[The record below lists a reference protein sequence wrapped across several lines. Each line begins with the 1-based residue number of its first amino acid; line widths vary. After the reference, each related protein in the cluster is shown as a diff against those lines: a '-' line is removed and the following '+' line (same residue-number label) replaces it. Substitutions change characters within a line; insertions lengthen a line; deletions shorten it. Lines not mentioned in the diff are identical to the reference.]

1 MANGNKSN
9 KVKKK
14 PDTTKRGGQNT
25 NNSRKQSFTR
35 SSDPIV
41 TIAKEQI
48 KTKILKLTEK
58 SVNKELKL
66 TDSSIGSAQKTEL
79 HNHTNN
85 VSVFDQIQQIDESS
99 AADGVNVNV
108 NSDEE
113 LDFLDDVND
122 SENEQ
127 SKVEDNTTRAESATQ
142 SDLQGNPHI
151 EKLLNKMVEE
161 CIERELAKRLGETC
175 KSTILTQS
183 QEGIMDGKNMITWEP
198 GN

>member
-1 MANGNKSN
+1 MERMAHSNKSN

-25 NNSRKQSFTR
+25 NNSCKQSFTR

-48 KTKILKLTEK
+48 KTKIPKLTEK
-58 SVNKELKL
+58 LVNKELKL

-108 NSDEE
+108 NSDKE

-127 SKVEDNTTRAESATQ
+127 SIVEDNTTRAESVTQ

-161 CIERELAKRLGETC
+161 RIEREFAKRL
-175 KSTILTQS
+175 
-183 QEGIMDGKNMITWEP
+183 W